1 MGLMPK
7 QGCDGARK
15 NNCFVMEEYCY
26 DKRFLKNYKL
36 LRKSKTAKPVQ
47 LNSAV
52 QLRGVN
58 NYWQKIWDCIFVV
71 KFLRV
76 VVVWGMG
83 EWLMVILFSAVP
95 SSFLCK
101 SKIQLRDMTK
111 RVRQTYFLSKD
122 FFYCYQP
129 WQFFYLLVFNVF
141 TDTLYI
147 QIRFSF
153 ILYFVMFFVCGV
165 AAIFIHHQRDN
176 LIFLMP

>member
-1 MGLMPK
+1 
-7 QGCDGARK
+7 
-15 NNCFVMEEYCY
+15 MEEYCY

-101 SKIQLRDMTK
+101 SKI
-111 RVRQTYFLSKD
+111 
-122 FFYCYQP
+122 
-129 WQFFYLLVFNVF
+129 
-141 TDTLYI
+141 
-147 QIRFSF
+147 
-153 ILYFVMFFVCGV
+153 
-165 AAIFIHHQRDN
+165 
-176 LIFLMP
+176 